1 MHPQCY
7 ETSQAPRHPAILA
20 AIAEQTDTDT
30 DLDPTAAAE
39 RVEAGAQLV
48 DVRQDY
54 EWEAGHIEG
63 AVHIPLEQLP
73 GRADELDRDRPVVF
87 QCRTGSRSAFAT
99 QAFREA
105 GFEAYNLAGGLEAW
119 AEAGRPLAGDVAGP
133 TQDPTS

>member
-1 MHPQCY
+1 VHLQCY

-20 AIAEQTDTDT
+20 AIAEQTDIETE
-30 DLDPTAAAE
+30 LGPAAAAE
-39 RVEAGAQLV
+39 RLEAGAQLV

-54 EWEAGHIEG
+54 EWEAGHLEG

-73 GRADELDRDRPVVF
+73 GRAGELDRERPVVF

-119 AEAGRPLAGDVAGP
+119 VEDGRPLEGEVARP
-133 TQDPTS
+133 SPDPSS